1 MEKRK
6 HFSFEFYDTQEEK
19 FIKEK
24 ARYYKSKSPLHY
36 EAFKRTIMLYKLG
49 GNMRSVLDFKCNFTD
64 TYDTVHDTLVRHCF
78 KTTFNFEKR
87 FLDPQ
92 VTSRKEYEI
101 ELVKYMDR
109 KKKDY
114 D

>member
-6 HFSFEFYDTQEEK
+6 HFSFEFNDAQEEK

-36 EAFKRTIMLYKLG
+36 EAFKRTITLYKLG
-49 GNMRSVLDFKCNFTD
+49 GVMESVLSYKCNFTD
-64 TYDTVHDTLVRHCF
+64 SYDTVNDTLFRHYF

-92 VTSRKEYEI
+92 KTSRKEYEI
-101 ELVKYMDR
+101 ELVKYMAR
-109 KKKDY
+109 KKKNY